1 MSKYRVHLFIT
12 LLVIYGITFFTR
24 NDYRGITEIV
34 PETLKDPVQKIVS
47 DQKPVTFTKDGYGY
61 ELTPLFNYTISAL
74 LVHKLNYKRF
84 SIYKYASVFPMD
96 LSLVWGSNLAT
107 RVYQSKKL
115 WFWQDGRFTYWQYEA
130 GVAVNP
136 SEIANEHL
144 IINNETIER
153 KMNSLNV
160 GDQVKITGKLVDV
173 VARNTGQTN
182 IDRPPS
188 YEWKTSTIRTDT
200 GAGACE
206 IIYVED
212 IEILKKG
219 NPWSGNLFNLS
230 FYGLVLLTAWFVV
243 ELFI

>member
-1 MSKYRVHLFIT
+1 MSKYRGHLFIA

-24 NDYRGITEIV
+24 NNYRGITEIV
-34 PETLKDPVQKIVS
+34 PETLKDPVQKPVS
-47 DQKPVTFTKDGYGY
+47 SLKPVTFSKDGYAY
-61 ELTPLFNYTISAL
+61 ELLPRFDYTVSAL

-96 LSLVWGSNLAT
+96 VSLVWGSNLAT
-107 RVYQSKKL
+107 KVYQSEKL
-115 WFWQDGRFTYWQYEA
+115 RFWQDGRFTYWQYEA
-130 GVAVNP
+130 GLEVNP

-144 IINNETIER
+144 IVNDQTIER

-160 GDQVKITGKLVDV
+160 GDQVKIKGKLVDV
-173 VARNTGQTN
+173 VATNTGQVN
-182 IDRPPS
+182 IDRPPL
-188 YEWKTSTIRTDT
+188 YKWQTSTIRNDS

-212 IEILKKG
+212 IDILKKG
-219 NPWSGNLFNLS
+219 NPVSYSLFNLS
-230 FYGLVLLTAWFVV
+230 FYGLVLLVFWFII